1 MHRYSAVVSGS
12 VFLRGAGNA
21 FLDTQ
26 ELVDVHFS
34 ERGRQGRLLVLAM
47 ETGRDWAFGVD
58 ENTAYVWR
66 LSQEYEV
73 VGENGVVIFQSA
85 SGSAA
90 SQSALMHYLT
100 AGDRINTATGQVT
113 WAPPKVP
120 CPIAPT
126 PGSSFNIFSS
136 TNYRDVAI
144 RISQSPAGTSR
155 DNFHGDPA
163 VQVTFTR
170 TEDTVPMCGPAGEE
184 LGAFANLRVE
194 QLQRAPQGKGWAGT
208 AQAASASPPWDLP
221 LDHVWET
228 DK

>member
-1 MHRYSAVVSGS
+1 VVSGS

-144 RISQSPAGTSR
+144 GT
-155 DNFHGDPA
+155 
-163 VQVTFTR
+163 TFTATQLYRSPSRARR
-170 TEDTVPMCGPAGEE
+170 TPCPCAGRRERSWARSPTCVSSSCSARLRARVGRGRRRRRVQAR
-184 LGAFANLRVE
+184 LGTYL
-194 QLQRAPQGKGWAGT
+194 
-208 AQAASASPPWDLP
+208 
-221 LDHVWET
+221 
-228 DK
+228 